1 MQPHQIVS
9 REEWIEARKAH
20 LAREKE
26 LTQAQYQPGPPRP
39 PAVRCDPRPASAHRI
54 DQTGSK

>member
-20 LAREKE
+20 PAREKE
-26 LTQAQYQPGPPRP
+26 LTQAP
-39 PAVRCDPRPASAHRI
+39 VSAGAAACC
-54 DQTGSK
+54 QM